1 MEVGVDVTFSVTVST
16 EPNQCVCVTGDD
28 AALGAWDPTRMVRM
42 SREFTGNGSR
52 KLWSTTIKLHTHKT
66 YDYRFVVCKDSHA
79 RSTKAETNLR
89 NGNSTNNG
97 HGHSDMDCS
106 SSDPSP
112 VTIYKWETNV
122 RPRVFKL
129 DGSAARPIL
138 PEATFGSYDG
148 MTNINKG
155 YLINQ
160 CEIQIRLHSSPIYMW
175 KPKHREQ
182 TYSIKCTAVD
192 YSQQGAPEDDDDSR
206 DSPPLCQPNDVYAC
220 NVNDHELSVAQPQGP
235 VGLIYKQNDYIV
247 FRSQMPDPATM
258 GFQLDFYVFEAN
270 QTPKFVGSSHL
281 LPHKQKDSQVIRKV
295 PIIGCKYRPIGEL
308 TVECLIARPVKG
320 LTLTL
325 ESSFQTH
332 WKKKDLERGMER
344 SLDIGHRGMGAS
356 YSRVSTLKENTVAS
370 FAAAAT
376 HVMMRL
382 FGHDKKG
389 HLFRFS
395 SVTKLKIGNLIPSP
409 GISLVSAYLSW
420 LPLSSSNSTSPP
432 FPFSPIR
439 FCEITVAM
447 FYIGQGADFVEFDV
461 LLSKDK
467 IPVVYHDFAVKVL
480 YSNKKKHSKES
491 ELFEIPV
498 QSLTLAQLQ
507 SMRLFSGE
515 HDVEINKEQEGQC
528 VRHDPFPTL
537 QEVLTSVEDS
547 LGFNIEIK
555 YPQQLIDDTWEMENF
570 TDVNENLDQILR
582 VVFAHAGPRKI
593 VFSSFD
599 PDTCILLKLKQNKYP
614 VIFLHQGQTNIYVRY
629 KDHRASTFGWGINFA
644 LSEHL
649 LGLALHT
656 EVLLR
661 DLSLLERCFAHK
673 MVVFVWGDDNN
684 DPKIIRQM
692 RDLKVDGVIYDRIDC
707 HKPEHQGPEFQV
719 SSAKAAASFMQ
730 VVKGDGN
737 ASVHIF
743 DADCQLT
750 KPVA

>member
-376 HVMMRL
+376 H
-382 FGHDKKG
+382 
-389 HLFRFS
+389 
-395 SVTKLKIGNLIPSP
+395 
-409 GISLVSAYLSW
+409 
-420 LPLSSSNSTSPP
+420 
-432 FPFSPIR
+432 
-439 FCEITVAM
+439 
-447 FYIGQGADFVEFDV
+447 GADFVEFDV

>member
-1 MEVGVDVTFSVTVST
+1 MEASGVDVDVTFSVTVNT
-16 EPNQCVCVTGDD
+16 QPNQCVCVTGNDE
-28 AALGAWDPTRMVRM
+28 LFGAWDPTRMLRM
-42 SREFTGNGSR
+42 TQEFTGNGSS
-52 KLWSTTIKLHTHKT
+52 KLWTVTVRLEQPRS
-66 YDYRFVVCKDSHA
+66 YQYRFVVCKDAHA
-79 RSTKAETNLR
+79 RPTKPHQL
-89 NGNSTNNG
+89 NGSSNNNG
-97 HGHSDMDCS
+97 S
-106 SSDPSP
+106 SIAEDRLP

-122 RPRVFKL
+122 KPRVLTL
-129 DGSAARPIL
+129 DGSAASLNL
-138 PEATFGSYDG
+138 PVAAFGTYDG
-148 MTNINKG
+148 MKNINKG

-160 CEIQIRLHSSPIYMW
+160 SEIQVRLHSDPIYMW
-175 KPKHREQ
+175 KSKHREQ

-192 YSQQGAPEDDDDSR
+192 YSQQGGSCQPEDDEDSR
-206 DSPPLCQPNDVYAC
+206 DSPPLCQLSDVYAC
-220 NVNDHELSVAQPQGP
+220 NLNDHEMSVPKPQGP
-235 VGLIYKQNDYIV
+235 AGLIYNSNDYIV
-247 FRSQMPDPATM
+247 FRSQMPDAATM
-258 GFQLDFYVFEAN
+258 GFQLDFYVCETNRA
-270 QTPKFVGSSHL
+270 PRFVGSSHL
-281 LPHKQKDSQVIRKV
+281 LPHKQKDSQVKRKL

-308 TVECLIARPVKG
+308 TVECLIARPVEG

-332 WKKKDLERGMER
+332 WKKKDVEKGLER

-376 HVMMRL
+376 H
-382 FGHDKKG
+382 
-389 HLFRFS
+389 
-395 SVTKLKIGNLIPSP
+395 
-409 GISLVSAYLSW
+409 
-420 LPLSSSNSTSPP
+420 
-432 FPFSPIR
+432 
-439 FCEITVAM
+439 
-447 FYIGQGADFVEFDV
+447 GADFVEFDV

-467 IPVVYHDFAVKVL
+467 MPVIYHDFAVKVL

-491 ELFEIPV
+491 ELFELPV

-515 HDVEINKEQEGQC
+515 QGVEINEEQEGEC

-537 QEVLTSVEDS
+537 REVLTEVNES

-555 YPQQLIDDTWEMENF
+555 YPQMLIDDTSEMENPV
-570 TDVNENLDQILR
+570 DVNENLDHILR

-614 VIFLHQGQTNIYVRY
+614 VMFLHQGQTNLYTRY
-629 KDHRASTFGWGINFA
+629 KDPRASTFEMGINFA

-661 DLSLLERCFAHK
+661 DVSLLDRCFSHK

-684 DPKIIRQM
+684 NPNTIRQM
-692 RDLKVDGVIYDRIDC
+692 RNLKVDGVIYDRIDC
-707 HKPEHQGPEFQV
+707 HKPEHQGPEFEV

-730 VVKGDGN
+730 VVQGDEN
-737 ASVHIF
+737 ASV
-743 DADCQLT
+743 QLLIDGQVSQ
-750 KPVA
+750 PVA